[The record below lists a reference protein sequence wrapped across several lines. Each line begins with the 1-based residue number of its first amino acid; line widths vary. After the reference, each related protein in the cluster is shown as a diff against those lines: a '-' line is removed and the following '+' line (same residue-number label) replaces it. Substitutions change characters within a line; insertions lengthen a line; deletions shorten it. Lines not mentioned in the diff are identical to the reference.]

1 MPRKPPPKPGPE
13 LVPFDAYKDKPVL
26 NENGTPSA
34 LTMPVQKGSRLTRD
48 PGRGMMPPTGP
59 QDPTYSKFL
68 ERLDLDELKYALA
81 HDSSPKVIA
90 FLGALVDP
98 RRKETDICTLAK
110 QHSIGLTEMMQVWR
124 SYKLTTAMGVH
135 IEGAPAI
142 AADVVID
149 ARSIQVCCPR
159 CDGAGMIRVTVK
171 DVQTWKDCPQC
182 EGTGA
187 TRKVGDAKSRDLVY
201 QTIGFTKSGGITVNT
216 NVQTVTS
223 TVESVIDELERLP
236 PAINVS
242 SVAIPADDA

>member
-1 MPRKPPPKPGPE
+1 MKKPPKPPGPE
-13 LVPFDAYKDKPVL
+13 LVPFDPYTDKPVHDEAG
-26 NENGTPSA
+26 NPTT

-59 QDPTYSKFL
+59 QDPVYSKFL
-68 ERLDLDELKYALA
+68 DRLDLDELKYALA
-81 HDSSPKVIA
+81 HDSSPKVVA
-90 FLGALVDP
+90 FLGALIDP

-149 ARSIQVCCPR
+149 ARSYMVCCPR
-159 CDGAGMIRVTVK
+159 CDGAGMIRV
-171 DVQTWKDCPQC
+171 QLQSGQEWKDCPQC
-182 EGTGA
+182 GATGA
-187 TRKVGDAKSRDLVY
+187 VRKVGDAKSRDLVY

-223 TVESVIDELERLP
+223 TVESVLDELDRLP
-236 PAINVS
+236 PAIAVS
-242 SVAIPADDA
+242 SVAIPLDDA